1 MFGEI
6 DESVVGY
13 GIPDFSITSIQG
25 GSWRTTVCRQIEA
38 AIRRFEPRLSMVRVT
53 LPERGDRLDR
63 SARFRIDALLS
74 ADPAPEPVS
83 FDTSLE
89 PTTRRVDV
97 STGR

>member
-1 MFGEI
+1 
-6 DESVVGY
+6 
-13 GIPDFSITSIQG
+13 
-25 GSWRTTVCRQIEA
+25 
-38 AIRRFEPRLSMVRVT
+38 MVRVT
-53 LPERGDRLDR
+53 LPDKGDRMDR

-83 FDTSLE
+83 FDTALE